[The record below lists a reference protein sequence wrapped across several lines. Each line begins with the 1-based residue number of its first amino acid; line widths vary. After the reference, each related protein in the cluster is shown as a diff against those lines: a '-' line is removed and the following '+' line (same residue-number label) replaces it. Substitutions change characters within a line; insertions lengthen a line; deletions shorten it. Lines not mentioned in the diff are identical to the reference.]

1 MDTSKSMD
9 AIDAAHEELQL
20 DQQIRSI
27 NNDAAILR
35 ARRATA
41 AEQAEAERKEDSAQK
56 QHEADLATQE
66 VKAQV
71 EQDNLR
77 SDAEIARARK
87 QDLADLE
94 KAEGKSKLEQAE
106 LDNES
111 RRSNEKLR
119 LMAEIE
125 AEMSRQDQ
133 QFELEKVASMK
144 GLSAAEILSMQAA
157 QLAKLSNAENVAD
170 LVGKIS
176 EGNSS
181 DMSKAEMQQLYE
193 RMIEEKISRL
203 PQFLTLNRNPPKPC
217 WKLTNH

>member
-1 MDTSKSMD
+1 MD

-56 QHEADLATQE
+56 QHETDLATQE

-111 RRSNEKLR
+111 RH
-119 LMAEIE
+119 
-125 AEMSRQDQ
+125 
-133 QFELEKVASMK
+133 SMK
-144 GLSAAEILSMQAA
+144 SY
-157 QLAKLSNAENVAD
+157 V
-170 LVGKIS
+170 
-176 EGNSS
+176 
-181 DMSKAEMQQLYE
+181 
-193 RMIEEKISRL
+193 
-203 PQFLTLNRNPPKPC
+203 
-217 WKLTNH
+217 